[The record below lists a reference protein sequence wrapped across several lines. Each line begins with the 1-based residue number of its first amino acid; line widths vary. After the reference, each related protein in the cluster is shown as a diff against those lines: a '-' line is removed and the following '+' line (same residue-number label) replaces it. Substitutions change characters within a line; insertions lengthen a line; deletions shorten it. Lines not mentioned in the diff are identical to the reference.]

1 MAAHSATPYIGNEKY
16 AVVLNCP
23 EDFSVTEKLIARLEL
38 DGYRIW
44 FDNEI
49 SSEAEKIGNI
59 EKYIKHC
66 SVCVAVLTENAVNSH
81 IFRSCLTY
89 AVNIGAAVVSVFE
102 ENAALTPGMRLQVN
116 TTDVIE
122 KFRLGG
128 DEFYDRLTEM
138 KILRECREARQKKAA
153 TMWLE
158 RVSNNDIVVLKNGAV
173 TIGRLASICDYA
185 IEDNRYIGR
194 IHATII
200 NAGDRCVIV
209 DNNSKNKTFV
219 NARML
224 VPEEQFPLNDG
235 DIVKIAN
242 ESFVFHQN

>member
-44 FDNEI
+44 FDDENLP
-49 SSEAEKIGNI
+49 EAEKIGNI
-59 EKYIKHC
+59 EKYIKNC
-66 SVCVAVLTENAVNSH
+66 NLCVAVLTGNAVNSH
-81 IFRSCLTY
+81 IFRSCLTF
-89 AVNIGAAVVSVFE
+89 AVNAGVTIVSALE
-102 ENAALTPGMRLQVN
+102 ENAALTVGMQLQVN
-116 TTDVIE
+116 TTAVIE
-122 KFRLGG
+122 KYRLTG
-128 DEFYDRLTEM
+128 DEFYSRLTEV
-138 KILRECREARQKKAA
+138 KKLRECRDARQKKVA

-158 RVSNNDIVVLKNGAV
+158 RMSSKDIVVLKNGAM

-185 IEDNRYIGR
+185 IENNHYIGR

-200 NAGDRCVIV
+200 NSGDRCAIV

-219 NARML
+219 NERML
-224 VPEEQFPLNDG
+224 VPEEPFPLNDG

-242 ESFVFHQN
+242 EKFVFHQN